1 MGQIILLSGGM
12 DSLISYRLFYPY
24 ARPIFVRTGACYQE
38 QDLHFAKMQ
47 AKNLTVAPLL
57 PLMEWANG
65 VVPHRNAILLSFV
78 ANAFHAHEIIVS
90 APRGELI
97 WDQQPAFYRTMEKAL
112 KGVTI
117 LNPLQ
122 NLTKTQAVALWK
134 KRGISTD
141 LLLES
146 RSCYGRKL
154 RPCGQ
159 CPACVKRFIALK
171 NNDIEEHYLFD
182 PKAHAKK
189 LVELA
194 NVRYLLKYGIRPA
207 WEAWKAIYR

>member
-1 MGQIILLSGGM
+1 
-12 DSLISYRLFYPY
+12 
-24 ARPIFVRTGACYQE
+24 
-38 QDLHFAKMQ
+38 
-47 AKNLTVAPLL
+47 
-57 PLMEWANG
+57 
-65 VVPHRNAILLSFV
+65 
-78 ANAFHAHEIIVS
+78 
-90 APRGELI
+90 
-97 WDQQPAFYRTMEKAL
+97 
-112 KGVTI
+112 VTI

-154 RPCGQ
+154 RPCGH
-159 CPACVKRFIALK
+159 CAACVKRFIALK
-171 NNDIEEHYLFD
+171 NNDIEEHYLSD
-182 PKAHAKK
+182 PKAYAKK

-194 NVRYLLKYGIRPA
+194 NVQYLLKYGIRPA